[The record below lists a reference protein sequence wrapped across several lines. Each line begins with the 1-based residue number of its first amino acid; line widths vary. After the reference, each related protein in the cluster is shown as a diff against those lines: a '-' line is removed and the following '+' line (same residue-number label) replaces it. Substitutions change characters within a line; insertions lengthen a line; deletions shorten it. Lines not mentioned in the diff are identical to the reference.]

1 MGVRMGGVL
10 GPELQQ
16 LKVSGEG
23 AGGGGGGAAGRG
35 GSRFGKG
42 NRKGR

>member
-16 LKVSGEG
+16 LKVSGAG
-23 AGGGGGGAAGRG
+23 AGGGRGGAAGRG